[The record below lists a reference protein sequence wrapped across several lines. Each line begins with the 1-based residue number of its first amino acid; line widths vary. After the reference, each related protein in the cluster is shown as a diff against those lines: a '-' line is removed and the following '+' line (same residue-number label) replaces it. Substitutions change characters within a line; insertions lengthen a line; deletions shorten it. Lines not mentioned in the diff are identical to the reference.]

1 MKLESEFF
9 SIRNNKEVK
18 LLTVG
23 GFMHY
28 KKILLYFSFF
38 LFLFF
43 SSLFAR
49 SETNSM
55 GQEGIF
61 TTKLDNGLEL
71 IAIENHTVPL
81 VTISIAVKNGAYTE
95 PPEYNGLSHLYEHM
109 FFKGNKAIPN
119 QEAYMERQRELGM
132 VWNGG
137 TSTEYVNYY
146 FTLSKDSLRPGMIF
160 MKDAIETPLF
170 NQAELEKEREVVL
183 GEYDRNEAIPSFHLG
198 QAMGK
203 KLWYKYFSRKNVI
216 GNREV
221 IKTATREKM
230 MTIQKRY
237 YIPNNSALIVEG
249 DIDHQKIF
257 KLAKELFSSWKRG
270 PDPFKEYP
278 IPTQPPLPKSEA
290 VIVDQPVKTVT
301 LQVAWQGP
309 SLSKDIKST
318 YAADVFS
325 YILLQDNSS
334 FQKNLVDSGLALF
347 CGISYYTQEHTG
359 PIQITAQTTSDKLFQ
374 LKQAIMQE
382 VSSFD
387 QDDYFSDDLLQYA
400 KNKLAVDDIYNRETG
415 SDFALNLGF
424 WWCTAGIDYYLN
436 YVDNLKKVTRED
448 IKKYVDTYIK
458 DKPYVIGVMLSS
470 ENQANLNLKP
480 EDLL

>member
-1 MKLESEFF
+1 M
-9 SIRNNKEVK
+9 R
-18 LLTVG
+18 
-23 GFMHY
+23 Y
-28 KKILLYFSFF
+28 KKILLCFSLF
-38 LFLFF
+38 LFLLF
-43 SSLFAR
+43 SLLLAQTKTT
-49 SETNSM
+49 SE
-55 GQEGIF
+55 GKEGIF
-61 TTKLDNGLEL
+61 TTKLDNGLEV

-146 FTLSKDSLRPGMIF
+146 FTLSKDSLKPGMIF

-170 NQAELEKEREVVL
+170 NQTELEKERQVVL
-183 GEYDRNEAIPSFHLG
+183 GEYDRNEATPGFHLG
-198 QAMGK
+198 QAIDK

-216 GNREV
+216 GDRKV
-221 IKTATREKM
+221 IETATREKM

-249 DIDHQKIF
+249 DIDHQQIF
-257 KLAKELFSSWKRG
+257 NLAKELFNSWKKG
-270 PDPFKEYP
+270 PDPFREFP
-278 IPTQPPLPKSEA
+278 IPVHPPLSKSEA
-290 VIVDQPVKTVT
+290 VLVDQPVKTVT
-301 LQVAWQGP
+301 LQIAWQGP
-309 SLSKDIKST
+309 SISLDTKST

-325 YILLQDNSS
+325 YILSQDNSS
-334 FQKNLVDSGLALF
+334 FQKNLVETGLALF
-347 CGISYYTQEHTG
+347 CNLGYYTQEHTG
-359 PIQITAQTTSDKLFQ
+359 PIQITAQTTPDKLLE
-374 LKQAIMQE
+374 LKKAIMQE
-382 VSSFD
+382 VSKFD

-424 WWCTAGIDYYLN
+424 WWCSAGIDYYLN
-436 YVDNLKKVTRED
+436 YVDNLKKVTRAD

-458 DKPYVIGVMLSS
+458 DKPYVIGVLLSP
-470 ENQANLNLKP
+470 ENQTKLNLKP

>member
-1 MKLESEFF
+1 M
-9 SIRNNKEVK
+9 R
-18 LLTVG
+18 
-23 GFMHY
+23 Y
-28 KKILLYFSFF
+28 KKILLFSSFF

-43 SSLFAR
+43 SLLFSQTKTT
-49 SETNSM
+49 SE
-55 GQEGIF
+55 GKDGIF
-61 TTKLDNGLEL
+61 TTKLDNGLEI

-146 FTLSKDSLRPGMIF
+146 FNLSKDSLLPGLIF

-183 GEYDRNEAIPSFHLG
+183 GEYDRNEATPSFHLDR
-198 QAMGK
+198 AIGK
-203 KLWYKYFSRKNVI
+203 KLWFKYFSRKNVI
-216 GNREV
+216 GDREV

-230 MTIQKRY
+230 ITIQKRY

-249 DIDHQKIF
+249 DIDHQQIF
-257 KLAKELFSSWKRG
+257 DLAKKLFSDWKRG
-270 PDPFKEYP
+270 PDPFKEFP
-278 IPTQPPLPKSEA
+278 IPVQPSLSKSEA
-290 VIVDQPVKTVT
+290 VIVDQPVKTIT
-301 LQVAWQGP
+301 LQIEWQGP
-309 SLSKDIKST
+309 SISQDTKST

-325 YILLQDNSS
+325 YILSQDNSS
-334 FQKNLVDSGLALF
+334 FQKNLVESGLALY
-347 CGISYYTQEHTG
+347 CGINYYTQEHTG
-359 PIQITAQTTSDKLFQ
+359 PISITAQTTPDKL
-374 LKQAIMQE
+374 LELNKAIMQE
-382 VSSFD
+382 VSKFD
-387 QDDYFSDDLLQYA
+387 QDDYFSDNLLQYA

-424 WWCTAGIDYYLN
+424 WWCSAGIDYYLN

-470 ENQANLNLKP
+470 ENQTKLNLKP